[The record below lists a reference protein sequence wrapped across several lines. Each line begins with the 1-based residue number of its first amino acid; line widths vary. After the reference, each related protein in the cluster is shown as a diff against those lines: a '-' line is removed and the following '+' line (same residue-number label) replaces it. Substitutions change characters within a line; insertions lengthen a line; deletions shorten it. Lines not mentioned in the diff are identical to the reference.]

1 MPKAEKRKISN
12 KGIQMIAQ
20 FEGCRLEAYKCPA
33 GVWTI
38 GYGHTKNVK
47 SGDRLSSEAEAKQLL
62 KKDLE
67 VYEGY
72 VNECVENGKIG
83 FSLNQNQFDALTS
96 FVYNC
101 GKSNLQQL
109 VTDRNAA
116 TIAQKILLYNK
127 GGGQVLNGL
136 VKRREAEQKLFLS

>member
-1 MPKAEKRKISN
+1 MTKAEKRKISD
-12 KGIQMIAQ
+12 KGINMIAQ

-47 SGDRLSSEAEAKQLL
+47 SGDRLSSEAEAKKLL

-101 GKSNLQQL
+101 GKGNLQQL
-109 VTDRNAA
+109 VTGRNAA